1 VLIGSLA
8 AADVIGGGGDNPV
21 LPRPPVTATSGDATS
36 SSAGGFDRITQYGG
50 TWMSDNSA
58 PDTIARI
65 AIAGSGPLVNVHAFA
80 ACAPV
85 DCELGHEVAVVR
97 RSARRSLRGWRTVV
111 RRS

>member
-8 AADVIGGGGDNPV
+8 AADVIGGGDDNPGS
-21 LPRPPVTATSGDATS
+21 PAAPVTATSSDATS
-36 SSAGGFDRITQYGG
+36 SSAGFDRITQYGG

-65 AIAGSGPLVNVHAFA
+65 AIAGSGRLVNVHAFA

-85 DCELGHEVAVVR
+85 DCDWGT
-97 RSARRSLRGWRTVV
+97 RSPSFAIRSSLSSSWRTVV